1 MKKRTLWLHSLVLST
16 AMIGSVFA
24 YQDQDAASKPKK
36 DSSDSSVP
44 ADNTKVNKRDR
55 NKSEPTAGQQSNS
68 KADRELTRKIR
79 QALVK
84 DKDLSTYAHNIKV
97 ITNNGAVTLKGP
109 VRSDDEKKAVEA
121 KAAEAAGGASI
132 TNQLEVAPP
141 KHKSKDKTT

>member
-1 MKKRTLWLHSLVLST
+1 MKKRTLWLQSLVLST
-16 AMIGSVFA
+16 ALMGTAFA
-24 YQDQDAASKPKK
+24 YQDPDAASAQKT
-36 DSSDSSVP
+36 DSSVP

-55 NKSEPTAGQQSNS
+55 NKSEPTAGQQSNAKS
-68 KADRELTRKIR
+68 DRELTRKIR

-97 ITNNGAVTLKGP
+97 ITSGGAVTLKGP
-109 VRSDDEKKAVEA
+109 VRSEDEKKAVEA

-132 TNQLEVAPP
+132 TSQIEVAPP